1 MNNTLP
7 APRDLPPHRRARIRE
22 ELLRAT
28 TGERRRVRYAP
39 VITAVGACAALALVG
54 VFVASQSTSV
64 SPAGPASASAPVSP
78 PTTSAVSDG
87 ERAAIEKGCTKGA
100 SHDGPARLH
109 NLVTDAGG
117 RFGLLYNA
125 SEAFYCT
132 IGGAVPY
139 SSFVA
144 GVQNLEWLP
153 GSLSVD
159 VAVGTASAGESDGE
173 HGFEVTAGR
182 ISDKVTKVTW
192 TQRGQTV
199 TATLANGTFA
209 ARIVHPATWEAPTTG
224 DFGVVR
230 AYDAAGTLLASSG
243 QDDNCYV
250 TPGGAVLST
259 LRKRPDPRSCRP
271 ATHWPAAQ

>member
-7 APRDLPPHRRARIRE
+7 APRDLPPHRRVRIRE

-39 VITAVGACAALALVG
+39 LITAVGACAALV
-54 VFVASQSTSV
+54 VVVVVVASQSTSV
-64 SPAGPASASAPVSP
+64 SPAVPASASTPVAP

-87 ERAAIEKGCTKGA
+87 ERAAIEKGCAENA
-100 SHDGPARLH
+100 SHDGPARLY

-132 IGGAVPY
+132 IGGAIPY
-139 SSFVA
+139 SSFIA
-144 GVQNLEWLP
+144 GVHNLEWLP

-159 VAVGTASAGESDGE
+159 VAVGTGSDGE

-182 ISDKVTKVTW
+182 ISDKVAKVTW
-192 TQRGQTV
+192 TQRGETV
-199 TATLANGTFA
+199 TATLAKGTFA

-230 AYDAAGTLLASSG
+230 AYDAAGTLLATSG
-243 QDDNCYV
+243 QDNNCYV
-250 TPGGAVLST
+250 TPGGAVMSN
-259 LRKRPDPRSCRP
+259 LRKQPDPRSCKP
-271 ATHWPAAQ
+271 ATHWPS